1 MPYKT
6 TRDILDRAK
15 AFHTNISKHYHTL
28 SAAVEK
34 EKVKILLG
42 YLSRHEKNLA
52 KSLEEYEEEASRE
65 ILENWFKFTPENSI
79 NDFFRDLEVTP
90 SMSVDDVI
98 SLALS
103 FDNRLV
109 DLYREAARISP
120 SEEVREVFNNLLE
133 MEKEEELILMRDALE
148 IKEL

>member
-1 MPYKT
+1 MPYKK
-6 TRDILDRAK
+6 TRDILDRAR
-15 AFHTNISKHYHTL
+15 AFHNNISKHYHTL
-28 SAAVEK
+28 SVAAER
-34 EKVKILLG
+34 EKVKMLLE

-52 KSLEEYEEEASRE
+52 KSLEDFEEEASRE
-65 ILENWFKFTPENSI
+65 ILENWFKFTPELSI
-79 NDFFRDLEVTP
+79 TECIEDIEITP

-98 SLALS
+98 RLALCY
-103 FDNRLV
+103 DNRLV

-120 SEEVREVFNNLLE
+120 SEEVRDVFNNLLD

>member
-1 MPYKT
+1 MPYKK

-15 AFHTNISKHYHTL
+15 AFHSNISKHYHTL
-28 SAAVEK
+28 SAAAEK
-34 EKVKILLG
+34 EKVKILLD

-79 NDFFRDLEVTP
+79 DECFKKLEVTP
-90 SMSVDDVI
+90 SMSLDDVV

-103 FDNRLV
+103 FDDRLV

-120 SEEVREVFNNLLE
+120 SEEVRDVFKNLLE
-133 MEKEEELILMRDALE
+133 MEKEEELVLMRNALE

>member
-1 MPYKT
+1 MPYKK

-15 AFHTNISKHYHTL
+15 AFHSNISKHYHAL
-28 SAAVEK
+28 SAAAEK
-34 EKVKILLG
+34 EKVKILLD

-65 ILENWFKFTPENSI
+65 ILENWFKFTPEISI
-79 NDFFRDLEVTP
+79 GECIEDIEVTS
-90 SMSVDDVI
+90 SMSLDDVI
-98 SLALS
+98 SLAICY
-103 FDNRLV
+103 DDRLV

-120 SEEVREVFNNLLE
+120 SEKVRDVFKNLLE
-133 MEKEEELILMRDALE
+133 MEKEEELILMRNALE